1 MRLQAFKFALRP
13 NGEQI
18 RNLRQFAGSCRF
30 VYNKALALNVERYE
44 KKQKRLGY
52 AGLCALLPNWKM
64 EHEFLSAVPA
74 QALQQALKNLERAY
88 TNFFQKR
95 ADFPKFKKKGQRE
108 SFRIPQGFEVDKQN
122 GRIKLPKLGWMR
134 YRKSQDIL
142 GEASNVTVS
151 ESCGKWFVSIQTER
165 EVQTPQHPSISAVG
179 LDWGVV
185 NFVTLSDGE
194 VVEQC
199 QPLKKFL
206 PKLAKLQRGMDRK
219 EKFSKN
225 WRKAKGKIAKLHSKI
240 ANIRKD
246 FVHKVS
252 NDISKNHVVV
262 CIEDLQVKNMSK
274 SATKK
279 VAQKSGLNRCIL
291 DASPFELRRQL
302 EYKTQWQGG
311 LLVPVPPQNTSRKC
325 PECGHVA
332 AENRKSQA
340 KFACVECGF
349 SANADFVAAVNIRE
363 AGLAS
368 LACSQPSG
376 DVSPSCQEP
385 TERYPRLAGE
395 PVGIP
400 SLQGP
405 FREGR
410 MSNSYAHV
418 LEQSLVCGRQ
428 SLLER
433 GILRI
438 ALVTH
443 AQAQPVRSAVE
454 ILQFERPAQS
464 FSLLVGIVFVHGV
477 SSSIGIRK
485 GLTARERPRGL

>member
-1 MRLQAFKFALRP
+1 MSFDNSIDQEYKKVVLRLQAFKFALRP
-13 NGEQI
+13 NGQQL

-44 KKQKRLGY
+44 KKEKRLGY

-64 EHEFLSAVPA
+64 EHEFLAAVPA
-74 QALQQALKNLERAY
+74 QALQQSLKNLERAY

-108 SFRIPQGFEVDKQN
+108 SFRIPQGFAIDKQN
-122 GRIKLPKLGWMR
+122 GRIKLAKLGWMR

-151 ESCGKWFVSIQTER
+151 ESGGKWYVSVQTER
-165 EVQTPQHPSISAVG
+165 EVETPQHPSTSAVG
-179 LDWGVV
+179 MDWGVV

-206 PKLAKLQRGMDRK
+206 PKLAKLQRRMAGK
-219 EKFSKN
+219 KKFSKN
-225 WRKAKGKIAKLHSKI
+225 WRKAKACIGKLHTKV

-262 CIEDLQVKNMSK
+262 VIEDLQVKNMSK
-274 SATKK
+274 SASKK
-279 VAQKSGLNRCIL
+279 VAQKSGLNRSVL

-302 EYKTQWQGG
+302 QYKTQWQGG

-325 PECGHVA
+325 PECGHLA

-340 KFACVECGF
+340 KFVCVQCEF

-363 AGLAS
+363 AGLVS
-368 LACSQPSG
+368 LAWSQPSS
-376 DVSPSCQEP
+376 DVRASCQEP
-385 TERYPRLAGE
+385 TE
-395 PVGIP
+395 GIP
-400 SLQGP
+400 
-405 FREGR
+405 
-410 MSNSYAHV
+410 A
-418 LEQSLVCGRQ
+418 
-428 SLLER
+428 
-433 GILRI
+433 
-438 ALVTH
+438 
-443 AQAQPVRSAVE
+443 
-454 ILQFERPAQS
+454 
-464 FSLLVGIVFVHGV
+464 
-477 SSSIGIRK
+477 
-485 GLTARERPRGL
+485 